1 VVFARQILIQQLDTS
16 VKVLSPGLRVGIGII
31 LVLTVPMC
39 VTGVTL
45 TVPIASGIKLFKKGQ
60 LRCFA
65 VCASIT
71 PVNVSQ
77 ERCSSGP
84 FRLAG
89 IGRDNVVAGLLLS
102 VFRILAHTSASEA
115 PRSYKIWK
123 KYLANVISP

>member
-1 VVFARQILIQQLDTS
+1 MPHGIRAPDLDS
-16 VKVLSPGLRVGIGII
+16 KLFSPGLRVGTAII
-31 LVLTVPMC
+31 LALTVPMC

-45 TVPIASGIKLFKKGQ
+45 TVPIAFGIKLFKKGQ

-71 PVNVSQ
+71 PVTDSQ

-102 VFRILAHTSASEA
+102 VFRILAHTSASGA